1 MKLTFPM
8 DSKFGAYGHE
18 FRVGSGEIQ
27 RESGVASVAPQQRIF
42 PLPGDSWFPFSLG
55 EGGQ

>member
-1 MKLTFPM
+1 M
-8 DSKFGAYGHE
+8 DSKLGAYGHE
-18 FRVGSGEIQ
+18 LRVGSGEIQ